1 MGNEKPKAKLIG
13 QDGNIFNLMA
23 IAARAMRK
31 AESDKVDQMI
41 NEVTNS
47 NSYDEALRAIARYVD
62 IE

>member
-23 IAARAMRK
+23 IAAKAMRK
-31 AESDKVDQMI
+31 AKSDKVDQMI
-41 NEVTNS
+41 DEVTNS